1 MLALVPKRVYIY
13 ITIKNNNKTTEIMTI
28 QELEAKKVELT
39 IEVNGLVSLKKK
51 LYSSVDIE
59 SAMSSEEKELT
70 NRIAF
75 IFGELNKIVKQK
87 RALK

>member
-1 MLALVPKRVYIY
+1 MIWYLYL
-13 ITIKNNNKTTEIMTI
+13 TIKKNNKTTEIMTI
-28 QELEAKKVELT
+28 QELEAKKSELT
-39 IEVNGLVSLKKK
+39 TEVNGLVSLKRK

>member
-1 MLALVPKRVYIY
+1 
-13 ITIKNNNKTTEIMTI
+13 MTI